1 MTQAQTEIALEPWWM
16 PFTANVAYKSDPR
29 MLAKAS
35 GVYYETPDGGRILD
49 GVSGLWCVNAG
60 HCRPEIVEAISR
72 QAAEMDYAPS
82 FQMGHPIA
90 FEFAERLLSFAPDHI
105 ANVFF
110 SNSGSEAVDTALKI
124 ARAYHRANGEPDR
137 TILVGR
143 KLGYHGA
150 GFGGTSVGGFDP
162 HKVPFTP
169 LVPDVAHLPT
179 THGLEENRFSRGQ
192 PPHGAELADELE
204 TIISEHGES
213 RIAAV
218 IVEPVS
224 GSAGVLVPPVG
235 YLERLAAICKG
246 HGILLI
252 FDEVITGFGRLGARF
267 AAERFGLEPD
277 MMTVAKGLTN
287 GSVPMAATLLRGG
300 IYDTVVS
307 AGDGI
312 ELPHGYT
319 YSGHPLACAAGLA
332 TLSVHEAEGLSER
345 AAALAPTFEDK
356 LHSLASA
363 PHVIDVRNLGLMG
376 AIEMDPLGGSPGE
389 RAQAIFRSCY
399 DAGVL
404 IRITGDTIALA
415 PSLVYEE
422 QQLDVLFS
430 AVGEALANQ

>member
-1 MTQAQTEIALEPWWM
+1 MTQAQTKIALDPWWM
-16 PFTANVAYKSDPR
+16 PFTANVAYKSDPW

-162 HKVPFTP
+162 HKVPFIP

-179 THGLEENRFSRGQ
+179 THGLEKNRFSRGQ

-204 TIISEHGES
+204 TVIAEHGEA
-213 RIAAV
+213 RIGAV

-287 GSVPMAATLLRGG
+287 GSVPMAATLLRDG

-307 AGDGI
+307 ASDGI

-376 AIEMDPLGGSPGE
+376 AIEMDPIGGSPGE

-430 AVGEALANQ
+430 AVGDALANQ

>member
-1 MTQAQTEIALEPWWM
+1 MTQAQTDIALEPWWM
-16 PFTANVAYKSDPR
+16 PFTANAAYKSDPR

-35 GVYYETPDGGRILD
+35 GVYYETPEGRRILD

-90 FEFAERLLSFAPDHI
+90 FEFAERLRSFAPDHI
-105 ANVFF
+105 ENVFF

-137 TILVGR
+137 TVLVGR
-143 KLGYHGA
+143 ERGYHGA
-150 GFGGTSVGGFDP
+150 GFGGTAVGGLDP
-162 HKVPFTP
+162 HKVAFTP

-179 THGLEENRFSRGQ
+179 THGLEVNRFSRGQ
-192 PPHGAELADELE
+192 PQHGAELADGLE
-204 TIISEHGES
+204 TVISEHGES

-224 GSAGVLVPPVG
+224 GAAGVLVPPVG
-235 YLERLAAICKG
+235 YLERLAAICKE

-267 AAERFGLEPD
+267 AAERFGLRPD
-277 MMTVAKGLTN
+277 MMTIAKGLTN

-300 IYDTVVS
+300 IYDTVVA

-332 TLSVHEAEGLSER
+332 TLSIHESERLWER
-345 AAALAPTFEDK
+345 AAALAPAFEDK

-376 AIEMDPLGGSPGE
+376 AIELDPIDGRLGE
-389 RAQAIFRSCY
+389 RAQAIFRRCFE
-399 DAGVL
+399 AGVL

-415 PSLVYEE
+415 PALVFEE
-422 QQLDVLFS
+422 DQLDVLFGV
-430 AVGEALANQ
+430 VGEALESQ

>member
-1 MTQAQTEIALEPWWM
+1 
-16 PFTANVAYKSDPR
+16 

-35 GVYYETPDGGRILD
+35 GVYYETPDGRPILD

-72 QAAEMDYAPS
+72 QAAEMDFASS
-82 FQMGHPIA
+82 FQMGHPLA
-90 FEFAERLLSFAPDHI
+90 FEFADRLRSFAPDHI
-105 ANVFF
+105 GNVFF

-143 KLGYHGA
+143 ERGYHGS
-150 GFGGTSVGGFDP
+150 GFGGKSVGGIEP
-162 HKVPFTP
+162 QRVPFTP
-169 LVPDVAHLPT
+169 LLPDVAHLPT
-179 THGLEENRFSRGQ
+179 THGLEENRFRRGQ
-192 PPHGAELADELE
+192 PGRGAELADSLE
-204 TIISEHGES
+204 TIIAEHGES

-224 GSAGVLVPPVG
+224 GSAGVLVPPIG
-235 YLERLAAICKG
+235 YLERLAAICKE
-246 HGILLI
+246 HGVLLI

-267 AAERFGLEPD
+267 AAERFSLEPD

-287 GSVPMAATLLRGG
+287 GSVPMAATLLREG
-300 IYDTVVS
+300 IYDTVVGG
-307 AGDGI
+307 GDGI

-332 TLSVHEAEGLSER
+332 TLAIHENERLWER
-345 AAALAPTFEDK
+345 AAALAPSFEER

-363 PHVIDVRNLGLMG
+363 LHVIDVRNLGLMG
-376 AIEMDPLGGSPGE
+376 AIEMNPINGSPGE
-389 RAQAIFRSCY
+389 RAQAIFRHCF

-422 QQLDVLFS
+422 EQLDVLFS
-430 AVGEALANQ
+430 AVGDALANQ